1 MCSLLLLSLLSSS
14 PFPPLSSSSPLFP
27 SSPFFPVGETRL
39 FWFVWCFV
47 VCFGLV
53 LVVCVVVVFFVVGVL
68 LSTVCW
74 FGFVGCVV
82 CCVLCVVVV
91 ARCAVQ
97 WGEVGAGYRRRAHV
111 RRGRARVD
119 AEAHLGARG
128 RVPQL
133 AAGRQAAAGPIRR
146 VRGQVALIDGI
157 GPQHGVKLAAVNS
170 T

>member
-1 MCSLLLLSLLSSS
+1 ML
-14 PFPPLSSSSPLFP
+14 
-27 SSPFFPVGETRL
+27 V
-39 FWFVWCFV
+39 WF
-47 VCFGLV
+47 
-53 LVVCVVVVFFVVGVL
+53 
-68 LSTVCW
+68 CW
-74 FGFVGCVV
+74 V

-157 GPQHGVKLAAVNS
+157 GTQHGVKLAAVNS